1 MMYRVAIC
9 DDDGQQRERVRRML
23 LALSMKAEIDFE
35 VAEFDAGE
43 RLLAHYAEGEPP
55 FHILILDIE
64 MGGMDGIQTAR
75 KLREMKRHR
84 EQIVF
89 LTSYAEYML
98 ESFDVVTFQY
108 LIKPVEPEIFEAK
121 LLMLCRYFEE
131 REQDILIIKSAH
143 EEIVLRQEDIIA
155 IEAAKSLTVK
165 SRLRFTTID
174 AVHDGKGLI
183 SSYAAALKA
192 NKFLQ
197 IHRSI
202 LINLRHVHKF
212 AGSTVIMSNGMG
224 LPIGRSK
231 VKEVKDAV
239 TKFMIMKA
247 D

>member
-1 MMYRVAIC
+1 MYRVALC
-9 DDDGQQRERVRRML
+9 DDDAQQRERVRQML
-23 LALSMKAEIDFE
+23 LALSVKTGIDFE
-35 VAEFDAGE
+35 VAEFASGE
-43 RLLAHYAEGEPP
+43 QLIAHYADGKTS
-55 FHILILDIE
+55 FHILVLDIE
-64 MGGMDGIQTAR
+64 MTGLNGIQTAR

-108 LIKPVEPEIFEAK
+108 MIKPVERDSFEAK
-121 LLMLCRYFEE
+121 MLKLCRYFEE

-143 EEIVLRQEDIIA
+143 EEIVLRQEDIVA

-165 SRLRFTTID
+165 SKLIFTTVD
-174 AVHDGKGLI
+174 AVHEGKGLI
-183 SSYAAALKA
+183 SDYAAALKDS
-192 NKFLQ
+192 KFLQ

-212 AGSTVIMSNGMG
+212 AGSKVVMSGG
-224 LPIGRSK
+224 TELPIGRSK
-231 VKEVKDAV
+231 VKEVKDTC

>member
-1 MMYRVAIC
+1 MYRVAIC

-23 LALSMKAEIDFE
+23 LALSVKSGIEFA
-35 VAEFDAGE
+35 VAEFESGE
-43 RLLAHYAEGEPP
+43 RLIEHYENQGDS

-64 MGGMDGIQTAR
+64 MDGLNGIQTAR
-75 KLREMKRHR
+75 RLREMKRHQ

-108 LIKPVEPEIFEAK
+108 LIKPIEPGIFEAK
-121 LLMLCRYFEE
+121 MLKLCLYFQE
-131 REQDILIIKSAH
+131 REQEILIIKSVY

-165 SRLRFTTID
+165 SKLIFTTVD
-174 AVHDGKGLI
+174 AIHEGKGLI
-183 SSYAAALKA
+183 SSYASALKDSR
-192 NKFLQ
+192 FLQ

-202 LINLRHVHKF
+202 LINLIHVHKF
-212 AGSTVIMSNGMG
+212 AGGKVVMSNGME

-231 VKEVKDAV
+231 IKEVKDAC
-239 TKFMIMKA
+239 TKFMVMKV